1 VARICDYENSRY
13 RYDFW
18 EGQGRQYE
26 HLVEHIALRAMLPPS
41 GDSLIDVGAGY
52 GRLAPLY
59 SNYRRVVLLDYARSQ
74 LEEARRFLPDLE
86 RHTLVVGDVYKLPFV
101 DSSFDTVTIVRVMHH
116 LADVPHALG
125 ELHRIVRPQG
135 VMVLEHANK
144 RHWKSVAR
152 WLLRRQTWNPF
163 DPDPVEF
170 VDLNFDFHPAWVRRQ
185 LVAAGFTI
193 EAIRAV
199 SLFRSA
205 ILKRLVPAR
214 WLAALDGLVQ
224 PSGEWTQFTPSVFV
238 RAQAQKTLTGPST
251 GFLCCPEC
259 RCDQLITSDM
269 TLDCAQCGRRWSAAG
284 GIYDFRTPLNAS

>member
-1 VARICDYENSRY
+1 VTRVCDYENSHY

-26 HLVEHIALRAMLPPS
+26 HLVEHIALRALLPPS
-41 GDSLIDVGAGY
+41 GDTLMDVGAGY
-52 GRLAPLY
+52 GRLASLY

-86 RHTLVVGDVYKLPFV
+86 RYTFVVADVYNLPFV
-101 DSSFDTVTIVRVMHH
+101 DSSFDTVIMVRVMHH
-116 LADVPHALG
+116 LADAPRALA
-125 ELHRIVRPQG
+125 ELYRVVRPQG

-185 LVAAGFTI
+185 LVATGFAI
-193 EAIRAV
+193 EATRAV
-199 SLFRSA
+199 SFFRIA
-205 ILKRLVPAR
+205 AVKRLMPAQ
-214 WLAALDGLVQ
+214 WLAFLDRIVQ
-224 PSGEWTQFTPSVFV
+224 PTGKWAQFTPSVFV
-238 RAQAQKTLTGPST
+238 RARAQKVPGAPPK
-251 GFLCCPEC
+251 GFFCCPAC
-259 RCDQLITSDM
+259 RSPELITAEM
-269 TLDCAQCGRRWSAAG
+269 TLDCAQCGRRWSVAD
-284 GIYDFRTPLNAS
+284 GIYDFRNIQ